1 MTGRI
6 PNINVPRLPA
16 TNVIRDMPA
25 PPVTQQLQPPIINIP
40 GYVPP
45 RYDAPQVEP
54 SYSPEPGGVGGG
66 SQQTQ
71 TPDETLPGLG
81 LPETPPAAPPPTRGT
96 EIEVGGVVIPVP
108 TTKEVTLAGTTAIAS
123 VTAALLGKSLVDQL
137 LKVFKP
143 IAKRLILKIKQKL
156 GKKLTEQ
163 EIQLF
168 FALEQEQKAL
178 TKRLLKDQKKQVVE
192 QKLRQRQHK

>member
-16 TNVIRDMPA
+16 ANVIRDLPA
-25 PPVTQQLQPPIINIP
+25 PPITRQLQPPIISIP
-40 GYVPP
+40 GYEPP

-71 TPDETLPGLG
+71 PPAENLPGLG
-81 LPETPPAAPPPTRGT
+81 LPEAPSVPPPTRGT
-96 EIEVGGVVIPVP
+96 EVEIGGVVIPVP

-143 IAKRLILKIKQKL
+143 VAKQLILKIKKKL
-156 GKKLTEQ
+156 GKKLTDE
-163 EIQLF
+163 EVQLF
-168 FALEQEQKAL
+168 FALGLEQKAL

-192 QKLRQRQHK
+192 QRLRQRQHK